1 MGLELTQEQA
11 IELFDSGFWETMT
24 HEERARFQLYET
36 RLCMPFDIFHE
47 AIEKTLG
54 RPVWTHEFAYVDS
67 LRKEMEEGG
76 KPAPSM
82 QEIIELIPEENRII
96 LAIND

>member
-24 HEERARFQLYET
+24 LEERARFQLYET

-54 RPVWTHEFAYVDS
+54 RPVWTHEFAYADS
-67 LRKEMEEGG
+67 LRKEMEGD

-82 QEIIELIPEENRII
+82 QEIIELIPEEKRII